1 MAGRRTDPVEGVGSA
16 AQGGAAPVLR
26 TNWARLL
33 KRVFAI
39 DIEKCDDCGDR
50 VKMRPG
56 VTKPGERTY
65 LIARIALNHTV
76 LLETAASAAGC
87 VKSGSGGVIPV
98 QAIPLVVRKSR
109 DKWDITH

>member
-1 MAGRRTDPVEGVGSA
+1 VV
-16 AQGGAAPVLR
+16 R
-26 TNWARLL
+26 TNWARRL

-39 DIEKCDDCGDR
+39 DIEKCDDCGER

-56 VTKPGERTY
+56 VMKPGERSY

-87 VKSGSGGVIPV
+87 VKSGSGGRI
-98 QAIPLVVRKSR
+98 
-109 DKWDITH
+109 